1 MPKDSRPGPSLWA
14 TVLAD
19 LRARLAAGEFTDR
32 FPGDRELMEH
42 YGVSR
47 HTVREAVRHL
57 EGIERRPRVGGR
69 VTAPPTVLRRLL
81 DTLAALGVRTAV
93 DTPTT
98 SEHHSPEIAG
108 RLDHD
113 PHTLLTVHT
122 GVLRADGAPLIC
134 LQIFSD
140 VTDSVPAEFAGLLLD
155 TSARQS
161 GQLTV
166 AGQTTVPTAP
176 EPTVCEVLGI
186 PAGSATFCIEAR
198 LETGDGAAMW
208 QRAFIRPDRYPCIL
222 QFTPT

>member
-1 MPKDSRPGPSLWA
+1 M
-14 TVLAD
+14 LAD
-19 LRARLAAGEFTDR
+19 LRTRLAAGEFAER

-69 VTAPPTVLRRLL
+69 VTPPPTVLRRLL
-81 DTLAALGVRTAV
+81 DTLTALGVRTA
-93 DTPTT
+93 T
-98 SEHHSPEIAG
+98 SETTASERRSAEIAE
-108 RLDHD
+108 RLDRN

-134 LQIFSD
+134 LQIWSD
-140 VTDSVPAEFAGLLLD
+140 TADSAPRELADLLLD
-155 TSARQS
+155 GSAHQS
-161 GQLTV
+161 GQITV
-166 AGQTTVPTAP
+166 VSQATVPTVPDPA
-176 EPTVCEVLGI
+176 VCELLGI

-198 LETGDGAAMW
+198 LESAPGTLIW

-222 QFTPT
+222 QFTAT